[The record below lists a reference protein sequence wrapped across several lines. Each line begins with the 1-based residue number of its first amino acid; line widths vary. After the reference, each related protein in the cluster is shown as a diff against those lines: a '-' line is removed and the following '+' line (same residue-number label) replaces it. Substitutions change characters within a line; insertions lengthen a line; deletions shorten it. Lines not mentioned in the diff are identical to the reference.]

1 MKKIKQL
8 SKLRLELKTV
18 RVLIH
23 QDLRR
28 ALGGQDKSDISIKFD
43 EGTYKCDINTDR

>member
-1 MKKIKQL
+1 MKKIKQRI
-8 SKLRLELKTV
+8 KLRLELKTV

-23 QDLRR
+23 HDLKR
-28 ALGGQDKSDISIKFD
+28 ALGGQDESDISNKFD